1 MKKNFILLLCIISLF
16 ALALVSCNKV
26 CDHTFSDKWYSDATN
41 HWHPATCEH
50 AETEKSGFAPHVD
63 SNEDGVC
70 DVCEYEIGHVHTYEE
85 AWTITDTHHWK
96 KATCAHTDEKGNYST
111 HSDEDLNSACDVC
124 GGHVHNVNAAGYCK
138 YDDCGKKVRDIDETS
153 LDELVAAILVQKHLV
168 NGGNIDYDF
177 TGKSN
182 TGLNYYASKHDVID
196 FVFGKDNYTHILV
209 NTYTL
214 NAGINTKIPEAA
226 ANGNGPSFGENG
238 NWWIGGTDTGVKVN
252 AVNTPFL
259 SEGGTWF
266 IGGVDT
272 EISEAAANGAT
283 PYFDADGNWWIGN
296 TNTNIKVQ
304 PSNTPTV
311 GKSGTWIIGGNDQT
325 GDFESWHQLSGAESV
340 FGVVS
345 ENGGALALDL
355 PEAAK
360 LNGYYISMST
370 LVGEYGVEELLYGLY
385 EVAISD
391 TSDSLEII
399 PANGENKVTFK
410 YNYTTAFINEHNIVI
425 GDNAG
430 SVIYNV
436 NYFNVEV
443 TFKYTDDYALTDLMI
458 LVDCYTNDPG
468 TADGYGFLYPD
479 VDIEY
484 DPETGDVTFVEYVQ
498 DENGNWVAIPTD
510 KRTPDTYVINVTQTI
525 GERTEENP
533 YPKSKF
539 VPESFELYMTRDE
552 ETNELSDIYDGKLIT
567 VSVRD
572 ILNFYVGKCMPEGTS
587 IHFAQDSVSF
597 KVFHNG
603 VEVENPQDYENPVV
617 VAMFTMSGEQ
627 RSFFFIPKTDGAFR
641 FEIYVMDNKVY
652 DIGINAGAVDE
663 EYVPVGKN
671 QFAVKVSETHEWST
685 EYSFTATIAGTY
697 YFTLPKGVGF
707 VNADAFDAAELT
719 PETDDSPAPY
729 LDYNTHDYQGR
740 DEGVFSITLKANE
753 TIRFYVS
760 AAKRGTYVISYA
772 VIDS

>member
-16 ALALVSCNKV
+16 ALALVSCNKD
-26 CDHTFSDKWYSDATN
+26 CEHTFSDKWYSDATN

-63 SNEDGVC
+63 SDENGVC

-85 AWTITDTHHWK
+85 TWTITDTHHWK
-96 KATCAHTDEKGNYST
+96 KATCAHTDEKGSYST

-138 YDDCGKKVRDIDETS
+138 YEDCGKKVRNIDESS

-168 NGGNIDYDF
+168 NGGNIDYNFD
-177 TGKSN
+177 GLSN
-182 TGLNYYASKHDVID
+182 TGDDYTASKHDVID
-196 FVFGKDNYTHILV
+196 YVFGKNNYTHIIV
-209 NTYTL
+209 NNQSI
-214 NAGINTKIPEAA
+214 NAGVEA
-226 ANGNGPSFGENG
+226 
-238 NWWIGGTDTGVKVN
+238 TGK
-252 AVNTPFL
+252 
-259 SEGGTWF
+259 
-266 IGGVDT
+266 
-272 EISEAAANGAT
+272 
-283 PYFDADGNWWIGN
+283 
-296 TNTNIKVQ
+296 
-304 PSNTPTV
+304 
-311 GKSGTWIIGGNDQT
+311 
-325 GDFESWHQLSGAESV
+325 FESWHQLSGPESV
-340 FGVVS
+340 FGVVC
-345 ENGGALALDL
+345 ENDGSLMLDL
-355 PEAAK
+355 PEVEK

-484 DPETGDVTFVEYVQ
+484 DPETGEVTFVEYVK
-498 DENGNWVAIPTD
+498 DENGNWVAVPTD
-510 KRTPDTYVINVTQTI
+510 KRTPDTYIINVTQTI

-533 YPKSKF
+533 YPQSKF
-539 VPESFELYMTRDE
+539 VPESFELYMNRDD
-552 ETNELSDIYDGKLIT
+552 ETGELSDMYDGKLMT

-603 VEVENPQDYENPVV
+603 VEVENPQDYENQVV

-641 FEIYVMDNKVY
+641 FEIYIMDNKVY
-652 DIGINAGAVDE
+652 DIAINAGVVDE

-685 EYSFTATIAGTY
+685 EYSFTAAIAGTY
-697 YFTLPKGVGF
+697 YFTVPKGVGF
-707 VNADAFDAAELT
+707 VNADAFDAADLT

-772 VIDS
+772 VIAS

>member
-1 MKKNFILLLCIISLF
+1 MRKNFILLLCIISLF

-138 YDDCGKKVRDIDETS
+138 YDDCGKKVRDIDESS
-153 LDELVAAILVQKHLV
+153 LDELVAAILVQKYLV
-168 NGGNIDYDF
+168 NGGNIDYNF
-177 TGKSN
+177 NGISN
-182 TGLNYYASKHDVID
+182 TGDDYTASKHDVID
-196 FVFGKDNYTHILV
+196 YVFGKNDYTHIIV
-209 NTYTL
+209 DNQSI
-214 NAGINTKIPEAA
+214 NAGVEA
-226 ANGNGPSFGENG
+226 
-238 NWWIGGTDTGVKVN
+238 TGK
-252 AVNTPFL
+252 
-259 SEGGTWF
+259 
-266 IGGVDT
+266 
-272 EISEAAANGAT
+272 
-283 PYFDADGNWWIGN
+283 
-296 TNTNIKVQ
+296 
-304 PSNTPTV
+304 
-311 GKSGTWIIGGNDQT
+311 
-325 GDFESWHQLSGAESV
+325 FESWHQLSGPESV

-345 ENGGALALDL
+345 ENDGALMLDL

-552 ETNELSDIYDGKLIT
+552 ETNELSDMYDGKLMT